1 MSDEYNNTSRQETY
15 ENLMQ
20 ASQEVGKQLEDM
32 LTQVQ
37 QYQAECEKNRQELN
51 RLKEDY
57 ERDREKNKE
66 LIQEILQ
73 KHLTELEHKI
83 TESVTSA
90 IREKTEGSDS

>member
-15 ENLMQ
+15 ENLMH

-32 LTQVQ
+32 LTQVH

-66 LIQEILQ
+66 IIQEILQ
-73 KHLTELEHKI
+73 KHLTELEQKI

-90 IREKTEGSDS
+90 IREKTKGSDS

>member
-1 MSDEYNNTSRQETY
+1 MSDEYNSTSRQETY

-51 RLKEDY
+51 RLNQD
-57 ERDREKNKE
+57 
-66 LIQEILQ
+66 
-73 KHLTELEHKI
+73 
-83 TESVTSA
+83 
-90 IREKTEGSDS
+90 

>member
-1 MSDEYNNTSRQETY
+1 MSDVYNNTSSREKY
-15 ENLMQ
+15 DNLIQ
-20 ASQEVGKQLEDM
+20 ASQDIGKQLEDM

-57 ERDREKNKE
+57 EREREKNQK
-66 LIQEILQ
+66 LIEEILR
-73 KHLTELEHKI
+73 KHLTELEQKI

-90 IREKTEGSDS
+90 IREKTGGSDS

>member
-15 ENLMQ
+15 ANLIQ

-66 LIQEILQ
+66 FIQETMYSEFRIFFQ
-73 KHLTELEHKI
+73 N
-83 TESVTSA
+83 A
-90 IREKTEGSDS
+90 INSSFP

>member
-1 MSDEYNNTSRQETY
+1 
-15 ENLMQ
+15 
-20 ASQEVGKQLEDM
+20 M

-37 QYQAECEKNRQELN
+37 QYQAECEKNCQELN

-66 LIQEILQ
+66 IIQEILQ
-73 KHLTELEHKI
+73 KHLTELEQKI

-90 IREKTEGSDS
+90 IREKTEACRTDLIGRPLSF